1 MLQGTN
7 IIQTFQIE
15 IFVFIFTLAST
26 IEDVTVQLAAQDKFC
41 MHRLNST
48 RICSQLSSIDQQW
61 HSSDVLLIIK
71 DEVLVQVTMFN
82 FYQTIIA
89 TIPLLFT
96 SLFISSWAD
105 RHRKSAKILLSITTF
120 MCTMESLFLL
130 INVINFH
137 WNVYIMLISF
147 TLLPMVGGTQVVAM
161 TVIAYLTIVSDS
173 QQRIKRFAII
183 ELIAI
188 VAGPLGVLIGGLLIR
203 EDLLPPSAWAHRN
216 GQLHNYHYVILV
228 ALFCK
233 AFTLIYVLLT
243 KFRKRP
249 KCNRNVAHESDPL
262 IVTNKPNNKEKKK
275 MKKKKSTTH
284 RARKYVQSVGDI
296 FVIRN
301 ISESFQVCYR
311 RRRNQRHVFIWMLMI
326 AMTLVT
332 MTRVSLGTILFQFVQ
347 KVYYWDASL
356 YSTFN
361 AILYITTHVFG
372 LMVATPTLTNLLHL
386 SDSSILVIG
395 LLSIMA
401 QNFIRGTIINVTAF
415 CLSYLFGSLT
425 SLVSVSIRAKLS
437 KLIASDEQYRLF
449 GMLTMMEAIS
459 PLLGVSI
466 YTQIF
471 NQTISI
477 YPGFVFQFSCF
488 ILLLPIV
495 ITTFITFYLPT
506 HHQND
511 DDDDDDNN
519 VVSQTT
525 MNNVVN
531 EHCVD
536 DNESDDDKQPMC

>member
-301 ISESFQVCYR
+301 ISESFQ
-311 RRRNQRHVFIWMLMI
+311 
-326 AMTLVT
+326 
-332 MTRVSLGTILFQFVQ
+332 

-459 PLLGVSI
+459 PLLV
-466 YTQIF
+466 
-471 NQTISI
+471 
-477 YPGFVFQFSCF
+477 P
-488 ILLLPIV
+488 
-495 ITTFITFYLPT
+495 
-506 HHQND
+506 
-511 DDDDDDNN
+511 
-519 VVSQTT
+519 
-525 MNNVVN
+525 M
-531 EHCVD
+531 
-536 DNESDDDKQPMC
+536 KQ